1 MSAAFTRRDINE
13 RSRLISKL
21 GIGNSPGPLAS
32 ELGDHHMRR
41 KLHWLLISRLAM
53 AAALLAIVSL
63 TERENTPRSFIP
75 VLTAVA
81 GATVALSGFYLAGLR
96 TQLAH
101 RLQAYIQFSLD
112 ICIVTWLVY
121 RTGDVESPFLALYLV
136 IIFAACALLGR
147 TGVTLVGA
155 LAGVLYVFVGV
166 LTMSRL
172 LPRADGW
179 STYEGTELSWT
190 QFMFSLNLVAIFAV
204 AVLSSQLAERIR
216 RSEIQLASATRDLAD
231 YRLFN
236 DRIIE
241 SMRSGLVTTD
251 LLGHI
256 ITFNRA
262 AEEITGYRATDVRG
276 KKIFTIFGDI
286 EKQIEAGLESIR
298 TRTRLPR
305 FDIGCRTADGREIHL
320 GFSVA
325 PLVDESDSSRGY
337 VLTFQD
343 LTEVMELEREVR
355 RQERLAALGKMA
367 AGLAHEIRNPLA
379 SMRGSVQ
386 VLASELSFSPDQS
399 QLMQIVLRE
408 SDRLNR
414 IVSDF
419 LTYARPPKLER
430 TVIEISSLLSETI
443 ALLRNSPELR
453 PDHLI
458 REDYP
463 GEPLLYQGDPNQ
475 MRQIFWNLA
484 RNAIQA
490 MPQGGELQV
499 ALEAKPNRDVMISFS
514 DTGQGMSREQKD
526 RLFEPFNSS
535 SGGTGLGMAIVYQLV
550 RDHNGK
556 IIVDSEA
563 GKGTRI
569 AIRLPAGS
577 RVANQPSAAKER
589 TRVDSAPPSVMAN
602 V

>member
-1 MSAAFTRRDINE
+1 
-13 RSRLISKL
+13 
-21 GIGNSPGPLAS
+21 
-32 ELGDHHMRR
+32 MRR

-53 AAALLAIVSL
+53 TAALLAIVGL
-63 TERENTPRSFIP
+63 TERDKTSRSFIP
-75 VLTAVA
+75 VLAAVA
-81 GATVALSGFYLAGLR
+81 CATVVLSGFYFAALR
-96 TQLAH
+96 TRLSH
-101 RLQAYIQFSLD
+101 RTQGYIQFSLD
-112 ICIVTWLVY
+112 ICSVTWLVY
-121 RTGDVESPFLALYLV
+121 KTGDVESPFLALYLV

-147 TGVTLVGA
+147 TGVSLVGA
-155 LAGVLYVFVGV
+155 LAGVLYVCVGV
-166 LTMSRL
+166 LTISGL
-172 LPRADGW
+172 QPRAAGW
-179 STYEGTELSWT
+179 SPYEGSELSWT

-204 AVLSSQLAERIR
+204 AILSSQLAERIR
-216 RSEIQLASATRDLAD
+216 RSEVQLASATRDLAD

-251 LLGHI
+251 LMGHI

-262 AEEITGYRATDVRG
+262 AEEITGYRTIDVRG
-276 KKIFTIFGDI
+276 NNIFTIFGDI

-305 FDIGCRTADGREIHL
+305 FDIGCKTADGREIHL

-325 PLVDESDSSRGY
+325 PLVDEADNSRGY

-386 VLASELSFSPDQS
+386 VLASELSFSHDQS

-419 LTYARPPKLER
+419 LTYARPPKIER
-430 TVIEISSLLSETI
+430 AVIELSSLLSETI

-458 REDYP
+458 REEYP
-463 GEPLLYQGDPNQ
+463 DEPLLYQGDPNQ

-490 MPQGGELQV
+490 MPQGGELCV
-499 ALEAKPNRDVMISFS
+499 TLDARPNRDVTIAFS
-514 DTGQGMSREQKD
+514 DTGEGMSREQKD

-550 RDHNGK
+550 RDHNGN
-556 IIVDSEA
+556 ILVDSEE
-563 GKGTRI
+563 GRGTRI
-569 AIRLPAGS
+569 AIRLPAAS
-577 RVANQPSAAKER
+577 RIVQPVRPNDHSRADSPPPAAVASI
-589 TRVDSAPPSVMAN
+589 
-602 V
+602 

>member
-1 MSAAFTRRDINE
+1 MEGT
-13 RSRLISKL
+13 SRGVFSSSL
-21 GIGNSPGPLAS
+21 G
-32 ELGDHHMRR
+32 EYQMRR
-41 KLHWLLISRLAM
+41 KLQLLLGSRLAIG
-53 AAALLAIVSL
+53 AALLAIVGL
-63 TERENTPRSFIP
+63 TERDPGARSFVP
-75 VLTAVA
+75 VLAA
-81 GATVALSGFYLAGLR
+81 MAFATVILSLFYFAALRSQITYRA
-96 TQLAH
+96 
-101 RLQAYIQFSLD
+101 QAYFQFSLD
-112 ICIVTWLVY
+112 VCVVTWLVY
-121 RTGDVESPFLALYLV
+121 RTGDVESPFLALYLL

-147 TGVTLVGA
+147 KGVSLVGA
-155 LAGVLYVFVGV
+155 SAGILYVCVGV
-166 LTMSRL
+166 LTMSRI
-172 LPRADGW
+172 LPRAAGW
-179 STYEGTELSWT
+179 AAYEHGQLSWT
-190 QFMFSLNLVAIFAV
+190 EFMFSLNLIAIFAV
-204 AVLSSQLAERIR
+204 AILSSQLAERIR
-216 RSEIQLASATRDLAD
+216 RSETQLANATRDLAD

-251 LLGHI
+251 LRGHI
-256 ITFNRA
+256 TTFNHA
-262 AEEITGYRATDVRG
+262 AEEITGYRAVEVRG
-276 KKIFTIFGDI
+276 RNVFEIFGDI

-305 FDIGCRTADGREIHL
+305 FDIGCQTADGHEIHL

-325 PLVDESDSSRGY
+325 PLVDEADNSRGY

-386 VLASELSFSPDQS
+386 VLASELSFSQDQS

-419 LTYARPPKLER
+419 LTYARPPKIER
-430 TVIEISSLLSETI
+430 TVIELAGLLSETI

-458 REDYP
+458 KEEYP
-463 GEPLLYQGDPNQ
+463 EGPVHYQGDPNQ
-475 MRQIFWNLA
+475 IRQIFWNLA

-490 MPQGGELQV
+490 MPNGGELRV
-499 ALEAKPNRDVMISFS
+499 TLDARPRRDVTIAFS
-514 DTGQGMSREQKD
+514 DTGEGMSREQKE

-550 RDHNGK
+550 RDHSGK
-556 IIVDSEA
+556 ILVDSET

-569 AIRLPAGS
+569 AIRLP
-577 RVANQPSAAKER
+577 VSALVPQR
-589 TRVDSAPPSVMAN
+589 SPVTRPAHLEPAPPKAAVN

>member
-1 MSAAFTRRDINE
+1 M
-13 RSRLISKL
+13 
-21 GIGNSPGPLAS
+21 
-32 ELGDHHMRR
+32 
-41 KLHWLLISRLAM
+41 LISRLAI
-53 AAALLAIVSL
+53 AAGLLAIVGL
-63 TERENTPRSFIP
+63 TARENTPRSFLP
-75 VLTAVA
+75 MLTAVA
-81 GATVALSGFYLAGLR
+81 LVTLVLSVFYLAAFR
-96 TQLAH
+96 TRVPYLA
-101 RLQAYIQFSLD
+101 QAYLQFSLD
-112 ICIVTWLVY
+112 ISIVTWLVY

-136 IIFAACALLGR
+136 IIFGACALLGR
-147 TGVTLVGA
+147 TGVSVVGA
-155 LAGVLYVFVGV
+155 LAGLFYVGTGV
-166 LTMSRL
+166 LTMSQI
-172 LPRADGW
+172 LPRSAGW
-179 STYEGTELSWT
+179 QPYEGSQLAWI
-190 QFMFSLNLVAIFAV
+190 QLMFSLNLVAIFAV
-204 AVLSSQLAERIR
+204 ATLSSQLAERIK
-216 RSEIQLASATRDLAD
+216 RSETQLAHATRDLAD

-251 LLGHI
+251 LRGRI

-262 AEEITGYRATDVRG
+262 AEEITGYRAVDVRG
-276 KKIFTIFGDI
+276 TEIFAIFGDI

-325 PLVDESDSSRGY
+325 PLVDESEASRGY

-386 VLASELSFSPDQS
+386 VLASEISFSSDQS

-419 LTYARPPKLER
+419 LTYARPPKIER
-430 TVIEISSLLSETI
+430 TVVEMSSLLSETV
-443 ALLRNSPELR
+443 ALLRNSPELLPNHR
-453 PDHLI
+453 INEVYPDH
-458 REDYP
+458 P
-463 GEPLLYQGDPNQ
+463 VLYQADPNQ

-484 RNAIQA
+484 RNAITA
-490 MPQGGELQV
+490 MPQGGELRV
-499 ALEAKPNRDVMISFS
+499 TLDAKPKS
-514 DTGQGMSREQKD
+514 DITIEFGDIGEGMSREQKE

-556 IIVDSEA
+556 IVVESEP

-569 AIRLPAGS
+569 AIKLPANG
-577 RVANQPSAAKER
+577 RVAGNPPKSGEPP
-589 TRVDSAPPSVMAN
+589 RVDSRASAIVAN

>member
-1 MSAAFTRRDINE
+1 
-13 RSRLISKL
+13 
-21 GIGNSPGPLAS
+21 
-32 ELGDHHMRR
+32 MRR
-41 KLHWLLISRLAM
+41 KLHWLLFSRLAM
-53 AAALLAIVSL
+53 AAALLAIVGL
-63 TERENTPRSFIP
+63 TERENTLRSFIP
-75 VLTAVA
+75 VL
-81 GATVALSGFYLAGLR
+81 ATVAAITVVLSAFYVAALR
-96 TQLAH
+96 TRLSH
-101 RLQAYIQFSLD
+101 RTQGYIQFSLD
-112 ICIVTWLVY
+112 VCIVTWLVY

-147 TGVTLVGA
+147 TGVSLVGA
-155 LAGVLYVFVGV
+155 LAGILYVCVGV
-166 LTMSRL
+166 LTISKL
-172 LPRADGW
+172 LPRAGGW
-179 STYEGTELSWT
+179 PPYEGTELSWT

-204 AVLSSQLAERIR
+204 GILSSQLAERIR

-276 KKIFTIFGDI
+276 NNIFTIFGDI

-305 FDIGCRTADGREIHL
+305 FDIGCRTADGGEIHL

-325 PLVDESDSSRGY
+325 PLVDEAENSRGY

-386 VLASELSFSPDQS
+386 VLASELSFSQDQS

-419 LTYARPPKLER
+419 LTYARPPKIER
-430 TVIEISSLLSETI
+430 TLIELSSLLSETI

-458 REDYP
+458 QEEYP
-463 GEPLLYQGDPNQ
+463 EEALLYQGDPNQ

-490 MPQGGELQV
+490 MPQGGELSV
-499 ALEAKPNRDVMISFS
+499 TLDAKPNRDVTIAFS
-514 DTGQGMSREQKD
+514 DTGQGMSQEQKD

-550 RDHNGK
+550 RDHNGS
-556 IIVDSEA
+556 ILVESEA

-577 RVANQPSAAKER
+577 RISPQPLRSKEASRADSSPPAVVANA
-589 TRVDSAPPSVMAN
+589 
-602 V
+602 

>member
-1 MSAAFTRRDINE
+1 
-13 RSRLISKL
+13 
-21 GIGNSPGPLAS
+21 
-32 ELGDHHMRR
+32 
-41 KLHWLLISRLAM
+41 M
-53 AAALLAIVSL
+53 AAALLAIVGL
-63 TERENTPRSFIP
+63 TERDNTPRSFIP
-75 VLTAVA
+75 VLAAVA
-81 GATVALSGFYLAGLR
+81 GLTVILSGFYLAALR
-96 TQLAH
+96 TRLSH
-101 RLQAYIQFSLD
+101 RTQGYIQFSLD
-112 ICIVTWLVY
+112 ICMVTWLVY

-147 TGVTLVGA
+147 TGVSLVGA
-155 LAGVLYVFVGV
+155 LAGLLYVCVGV
-166 LTMSRL
+166 LTISKL
-172 LPRADGW
+172 LPRAGGW
-179 STYEGTELSWT
+179 PAYEANELSWT

-204 AVLSSQLAERIR
+204 AILSSQLAERIR

-262 AEEITGYRATDVRG
+262 AEEITGHRATDVRG
-276 KKIFTIFGDI
+276 KNIFTIFGDI
-286 EKQIEAGLESIR
+286 KKQIEAGLESIR

-325 PLVDESDSSRGY
+325 PLVDEADNSRGY

-386 VLASELSFSPDQS
+386 VLASELSFSTDQS

-419 LTYARPPKLER
+419 LTYARPPKIER
-430 TVIEISSLLSETI
+430 TVIELSSLLSETI

-458 REDYP
+458 REEYP
-463 GEPLLYQGDPNQ
+463 DEPLLYQGDPNQ

-490 MPQGGELQV
+490 MPNGGELSV
-499 ALEAKPNRDVMISFS
+499 TADAKPNQDVTIAFS
-514 DTGQGMSREQKD
+514 DTGEGMSREQKD

-550 RDHNGK
+550 RDHNGN
-556 IIVDSEA
+556 ILVDSET

-569 AIRLPAGS
+569 AIRLPGGS
-577 RVANQPSAAKER
+577 RISPQPLHSNDASRAE
-589 TRVDSAPPSVMAN
+589 SAPPAVAAN
-602 V
+602 I

>member
-1 MSAAFTRRDINE
+1 MS
-13 RSRLISKL
+13 
-21 GIGNSPGPLAS
+21 
-32 ELGDHHMRR
+32 
-41 KLHWLLISRLAM
+41 
-53 AAALLAIVSL
+53 AALLAIVSL
-63 TERENTPRSFIP
+63 TERENTPRSFVP
-75 VLTAVA
+75 VL
-81 GATVALSGFYLAGLR
+81 ATVAAASVILSAFYLAALR
-96 TQLAH
+96 MRLAL
-101 RLQAYIQFSLD
+101 RMQAYIQFSLD
-112 ICIVTWLVY
+112 ICMVTWLVY

-136 IIFAACALLGR
+136 IIFATCALLGR
-147 TGVTLVGA
+147 TGVSLVGA
-155 LAGVLYVFVGV
+155 LAGVLYVSVGV

-172 LPRADGW
+172 LSRAIGW
-179 STYEGTELSWT
+179 STYEGNELSWT

-204 AVLSSQLAERIR
+204 ALLSSQLAERIR
-216 RSEIQLASATRDLAD
+216 RSETQLASATRDLAD

-251 LLGHI
+251 LVGHI

-276 KKIFTIFGDI
+276 SKIFHIFGDI

-305 FDIGCRTADGREIHL
+305 FDIGCRQANGGEIHL

-325 PLVDESDSSRGY
+325 PLVDEADSSRGY

-386 VLASELSFSPDQS
+386 VLASELSFSQDQS

-419 LTYARPPKLER
+419 LTYARPPKIER
-430 TVIEISSLLSETI
+430 TVIELASLLAETI

-463 GEPLLYQGDPNQ
+463 DEPLLYQGDPNQ

-490 MPQGGELQV
+490 MPQGGELSV
-499 ALEAKPNRDVMISFS
+499 TLEAKPGRDVTIAFS
-514 DTGQGMSREQKD
+514 DTGRGMSREQKD

-535 SGGTGLGMAIVYQLV
+535 KGGTGLGMAIVYQLV
-550 RDHNGK
+550 RDHNGN
-556 IIVDSEA
+556 ILVDSEP

-569 AIRLPAGS
+569 AIRVPASS
-577 RVANQPSAAKER
+577 RVAPQPGSSNDAS
-589 TRVDSAPPSVMAN
+589 RVDSAPPEVVAN

>member
-1 MSAAFTRRDINE
+1 MRE
-13 RSRLISKL
+13 GSRLISELRNRSSAGKF
-21 GIGNSPGPLAS
+21 GPAAS
-32 ELGDHHMRR
+32 DYNMGR
-41 KLHWLLISRLAM
+41 KLHWLVISRLVM
-53 AAALLAIVSL
+53 AATLLAIVRL
-63 TERENTPRSFIP
+63 TEHDSTQRSFIP
-75 VLTAVA
+75 VLVAVA
-81 GATVALSGFYLAGLR
+81 AVTVALALVYLGLLR
-96 TQLAH
+96 TGLAH
-101 RLQAYIQFSLD
+101 KTQSYIQFSID
-112 ICIVTWLVY
+112 ICMVTWLVY
-121 RTGDVESPFLALYLV
+121 KTGDVESPFLALYLV

-147 TGVTLVGA
+147 TGVSLLGS
-155 LAGVLYVFVGV
+155 LAAVLYVAIGV
-166 LTMSRL
+166 VTMTGI
-172 LPRADGW
+172 LPRENGW
-179 STYEGTELSWT
+179 PAYEGHELSWT
-190 QFMFSLNLVAIFAV
+190 QFMFSLNLGAISAVAI
-204 AVLSSQLAERIR
+204 LSSHLAGRIR
-216 RSEIQLASATRDLAD
+216 SSETQLASATRDLAD

-262 AEEITGYRATDVRG
+262 AEEITGHRAVDVRG
-276 KKIFTIFGDI
+276 KQVFSIFGDI

-305 FDIGCRTADGREIHL
+305 FDIGCKTADGGELHL

-325 PLVDESDSSRGY
+325 PLVDESENSRGY

-386 VLASELSFSPDQS
+386 VLASELSFSQDQA

-419 LTYARPPKLER
+419 LTYARPPKIER
-430 TVIEISSLLSETI
+430 SMVELASLLSETI

-453 PDHLI
+453 PDHVI
-458 REDYP
+458 NEAYP
-463 GEPLLYQGDPNQ
+463 PASVLYQADPNQ

-490 MPQGGELQV
+490 MPQGGELKV
-499 ALEAKPNRDVMISFS
+499 TLEARRSGDLMIAFS
-514 DTGQGMSREQKD
+514 DTGQGMSREQRE

-556 IIVDSEA
+556 ILVDSKS
-563 GKGTRI
+563 GVGTRI
-569 AIRLPAGS
+569 AITLPASS
-577 RVANQPSAAKER
+577 RVVSASAGPNEKPRMDSSPKAVANL
-589 TRVDSAPPSVMAN
+589 
-602 V
+602 